1 MDTLRDEIVEELVSI
16 VLMQDREIKKLERK
30 INRTTQYLEV
40 YEEYIKKR
48 DDQ

>member
-1 MDTLRDEIVEELVSI
+1 MNAIRDEIVEELVSI

-30 INRTTQYLEV
+30 INRITQYLEV
-40 YEEYIKKR
+40 YEDYIKKR